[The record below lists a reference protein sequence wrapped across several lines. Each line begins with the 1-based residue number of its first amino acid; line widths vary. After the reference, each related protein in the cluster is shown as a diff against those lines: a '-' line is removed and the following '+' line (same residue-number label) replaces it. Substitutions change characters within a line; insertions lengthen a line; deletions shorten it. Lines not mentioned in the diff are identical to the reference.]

1 MNSKVIA
8 TLAVLMM
15 VFAGVGFVA
24 NDSDATETEGDLTLV
39 INDVYID
46 DAKGVITFLT
56 GEDLGATISYIA
68 ILDEDFEEKIT
79 ILTKEY
85 YDKIKGFIKGFT
97 VTVPKASM
105 TDADVIEGLEIFTS
119 VELNRAG
126 DIVGGLSTKIAFEN
140 VLATNVTF
148 DLVDTE
154 DAEAAVAAA
163 VAIVEAFYA
172 DYSSPEEVA
181 KAIDDAV
188 AKYKD
193 YLSPEEV
200 EKAKQA
206 AVEQYIIDHPV
217 KNDAQIWM
225 IVAIVCGVIA
235 VALGGFT
242 GYRMMQESKAKKAA
256 KQESA

>member
-1 MNSKVIA
+1 MKSKIIA

-24 NDSDATETEGDLTLV
+24 NDSDAADTEGDLTLV
-39 INDVYID
+39 LNDTYVD
-46 DAKGVITFLT
+46 DSKGVITLL
-56 GEDLGATISYIA
+56 DDANATISYIA

-79 ILTKEY
+79 ILTKDY
-85 YDKIKGFIKGFT
+85 YDAIKGFIKGFT
-97 VTVPKASM
+97 VTVPIDSM
-105 TDADVIEGLEIFTS
+105 TDTDVIEGLEIFTS

-126 DIVGGLSTKIAFEN
+126 DIVGGLSTKITFEG

-148 DLVDTE
+148 DLIDTE

-163 VAIVEAFYA
+163 VAIVEAYYA

-181 KAIDDAV
+181 EEIGKAV
-188 AKYKD
+188 AKYED
-193 YLSPEEV
+193 YLSPEDV

-217 KNDAQIWM
+217 KKDESQVWM
-225 IVAIVCGVIA
+225 IIAIFAIVAA
-235 VALGGFT
+235 VALGGFA
-242 GYRMMQESKAKKAA
+242 GYGIIKKNKKVKETA
-256 KQESA
+256 

>member
-24 NDSDATETEGDLTLV
+24 NDSDAADTEGDLTLV

-46 DAKGVITFLT
+46 DAKGVITLLT
-56 GEDLGATISYIA
+56 GANATVSYIA

-97 VTVPKASM
+97 VTVPIASM

-126 DIVGGLSTKIAFEN
+126 DIVGGLSTKIAFVD

-148 DLVDTE
+148 DLVDSE

-193 YLSPEEV
+193 YLSPEAV

-206 AVEQYIIDHPV
+206 AVEQYILDHPV
-217 KNDAQIWM
+217 KNDGQIWM
-225 IVAIVCGVIA
+225 IVAIVFGVIA

-242 GYRMMQESKAKKAA
+242 GYKMTQEAKAKKAA